1 MLTYADGK
9 HSAVRLPHCNTCNS
23 VGGDRVGWTSFAGV
37 PVLSLLALTG
47 TKLQALTPE
56 ELQGYEG
63 LHNEGSQVANSI
75 LTFDEDSVGW
85 STVLNLLVL

>member
-1 MLTYADGK
+1 MDIVCWRPGIEF
-9 HSAVRLPHCNTCNS
+9 
-23 VGGDRVGWTSFAGV
+23 TSF
-37 PVLSLLALTG
+37 TG

-85 STVLNLLVL
+85 STVLNLFVL

>member
-1 MLTYADGK
+1 MDIVCWRPGTEF
-9 HSAVRLPHCNTCNS
+9 
-23 VGGDRVGWTSFAGV
+23 TSF
-37 PVLSLLALTG
+37 TG
-47 TKLQALTPE
+47 TKVQTLTSE

-75 LTFDEDSVGW
+75 LSLDEDSVGW